1 MKLLAIPVVATLA
14 LLSTACGEGK
24 VGNSNPIIDRDQAR
38 IEQSLSSPSEYL
50 NTPQNGGETTLK
62 QKCEALKYFQD
73 KMDFGGVA
81 RMSFQIGFEH
91 PIQDLS
97 VDQACMKMGVNTYL

>member
-1 MKLLAIPVVATLA
+1 MKLLTIPVVATLA

-24 VGNSNPIIDRDQAR
+24 VGSNPIIERDQAR
-38 IEQSLSSPSEYL
+38 IEQSLATPNEYL

-62 QKCEALKYFQD
+62 QKCEALQYFQN

-91 PIQDLS
+91 PLGNMD
-97 VDQACMKMGVNTYL
+97 VDQACAKMGVDTYL

>member
-24 VGNSNPIIDRDQAR
+24 VGTNPIIERDQAR

-50 NTPQNGGETTLK
+50 NTPQNGGTTSLK
-62 QKCEALKYFQD
+62 QKCEALLYFQNKTD
-73 KMDFGGVA
+73 LGGMA

-91 PIQDLS
+91 PIGDLD
-97 VDQACMKMGVNTYL
+97 VDQACAKMGVNTYL